1 MGNLAGER
9 ENERKEGV
17 ELPSPS
23 AESEHNTVLA
33 FASDN
38 AANDEDIAATKD
50 KKKVKSLSYL
60 SKDAQTRIYGE
71 SKETIDSK
79 ERRSNVRNSLSQY
92 LTNKDD
98 VEFLSQSEH
107 LPRNNFSSPLLRRVG
122 RRGTRSCNRSVVSSP
137 EVVIIISSNNK
148 SYRKNK
154 PRSSSRGP
162 PRRTYS

>member
-1 MGNLAGER
+1 MGEDSVASAFRIPIDTRERRRGKSNLRRPARSRSRSRAVVAAIETNLAGER

-60 SKDAQTRIYGE
+60 SKDAQT
-71 SKETIDSK
+71 
-79 ERRSNVRNSLSQY
+79 
-92 LTNKDD
+92 
-98 VEFLSQSEH
+98 
-107 LPRNNFSSPLLRRVG
+107 
-122 RRGTRSCNRSVVSSP
+122 
-137 EVVIIISSNNK
+137 
-148 SYRKNK
+148 
-154 PRSSSRGP
+154 
-162 PRRTYS
+162 

>member
-23 AESEHNTVLA
+23 AESEHNIVLA

-50 KKKVKSLSYL
+50 KRKVKSLSYL
-60 SKDAQTRIYGE
+60 SKDVQTRIYGE

-137 EVVIIISSNNK
+137 EVVIIISSNK